1 MGGLRRKLARV
12 DTPAH
17 QNPAGQ
23 AFLGTAPAGR
33 WDWRLAMGFVVLSF
47 LGLIAIA
54 PFARMRLA
62 PLPQFVPAYESAL
75 WVCDMAT
82 ALLLLGQFHR
92 SRSPSLLALSG
103 GYLMSSLIIPPH
115 MMAFPGLFAPQGLL
129 GGAGPT
135 IAWLYV
141 LWHIGFPLFVLAHS
155 LVARVETRDG
165 WTVQRPGRAILGV
178 VTAAMA
184 YVALSLWLALR
195 DTAALPTIS
204 VNGEYGRLLTTGVA
218 PTMVAI
224 SVAALASV
232 WLGRRGS
239 VLDVWLT
246 AVMSAW
252 ICDISVSSLL
262 SNTRFDL
269 AWYAG
274 RVYALMAGAF
284 LFGVLLLDLSRLYG
298 RLADA
303 LADAKAQNEA
313 LVRSRE
319 ELTRAQ
325 RLEAIGQLTG
335 GIAHDFNNILTAVT
349 GCLEMISRKPD
360 DPARVR
366 RLSGNAAAAAD
377 RGAQLVRQLLTFSRR
392 QNLNPQVLDAN
403 DLLLEMA
410 TLARKAV
417 GDAAVLKLDL
427 GQPLDRICVDAGEF
441 QAALLNLLSNARDA
455 MPGGGV
461 VTIRTR
467 NQPAGAKGGPYVVV
481 SVDDTGEGMDAATL
495 ARAFEPFFTTKDVG
509 RGTGLGLS
517 QVYGFAESAGGFVDI
532 QSEPGAGSS
541 VALHLPRSLQPLAEV
556 EPPPPPPA
564 PLSRRLRILVVE
576 DDNDVIG
583 ATAETLRDAGFEVVT
598 AATGAEALQVLK
610 SGVRVDV
617 LFTDVMMPGGLDGVG
632 LAEAGLKARPDL
644 KVLLTSGY
652 SEAALQEHLHDLPI
666 LAKPYHRDELLR
678 RLQGLQRR
686 AETDGGAVSS

>member
-1 MGGLRRKLARV
+1 M
-12 DTPAH
+12 DTLAH

-23 AFLGTAPAGR
+23 AFLGAAPAGR
-33 WDWRLAMGFVVLSF
+33 WDRRLALGFVVLSF
-47 LGLIAIA
+47 VGFMAIA

-75 WVCDMAT
+75 WVCDLAT

-92 SRSPSLLALSG
+92 SRSPSLLVLSA
-103 GYLMSSLIIPPH
+103 GYLMSTLIIPPH
-115 MMAFPGLFAPQGLL
+115 MMAFPGLFAPEGLL
-129 GGAGPT
+129 GGAGST

-141 LWHIGFPLFVLAHS
+141 LWHTGFPLFVLAHS
-155 LVARVETRDG
+155 LVARVEVNRG
-165 WTVQRPGRAILGV
+165 WTVKRPGWAILGAV
-178 VTAAMA
+178 AAALA
-184 YVALSLWLALR
+184 YVAFSLWLAL
-195 DTAALPTIS
+195 DATFLPVIS
-204 VNGEYGRLLTTGVA
+204 VNAQYGRLLTSGVA
-218 PTMVAI
+218 PLMVGA

-252 ICDISVSSLL
+252 ICDTSLSSIL
-262 SNTRFDL
+262 SNTRFDV

-274 RVYALMAGAF
+274 RAYTLLAGAF

-325 RLEAIGQLTG
+325 RLEAVG
-335 GIAHDFNNILTAVT
+335 
-349 GCLEMISRKPD
+349 
-360 DPARVR
+360 
-366 RLSGNAAAAAD
+366 

-392 QNLNPQVLDAN
+392 QNLNPQVLNPN

-417 GDAAVLKLDL
+417 GDAVVLKLDL
-427 GQPLDRICVDAGEF
+427 GQGLDRICVDAGEF
-441 QAALLNLLSNARDA
+441 QAAILNLLSNARDA
-455 MPGGGV
+455 MPAGGI

-467 NQPAGAKGGPYVVV
+467 NQAAGAQGGPFVVV

-495 ARAFEPFFTTKDVG
+495 ARVFEPFFTTKDVG

-532 QSEPGAGSS
+532 QSEPGEGSS
-541 VALHLPRSLQPLAEV
+541 VALHLPRSLLPVAPVQ
-556 EPPPPPPA
+556 PPPPPPA
-564 PLSRRLRILVVE
+564 PLRRRLRILVVE
-576 DDNDVIG
+576 DDDDVIG

-598 AATGAEALQVLK
+598 AATGAEALQVLRK
-610 SGVRVDV
+610 DAGIDL

-678 RLQGLQRR
+678 RLEGLLRR
-686 AETDGGAVSS
+686 AETDGGVVR

>member
-1 MGGLRRKLARV
+1 M
-12 DTPAH
+12 DTLAH

-23 AFLGTAPAGR
+23 AFLGAAPAGR
-33 WDWRLAMGFVVLSF
+33 WDRRLALGFVVLSF
-47 LGLIAIA
+47 VGFMAIA

-75 WVCDMAT
+75 WVCDLAT

-92 SRSPSLLALSG
+92 SRSPSLLVLSA
-103 GYLMSSLIIPPH
+103 GYLMSTLIIPPH
-115 MMAFPGLFAPQGLL
+115 MMAFPGLFAPEGLL
-129 GGAGPT
+129 GGAGST

-141 LWHIGFPLFVLAHS
+141 LWHTGFPLFVLAHS
-155 LVARVETRDG
+155 LVARVEVNRG
-165 WTVQRPGRAILGV
+165 WTVKRPGWAILGAV
-178 VTAAMA
+178 AAALA
-184 YVALSLWLALR
+184 YVAFSLWLAL
-195 DTAALPTIS
+195 DATFLPVIS
-204 VNGEYGRLLTTGVA
+204 VNAQYGRLLTSGVA
-218 PTMVAI
+218 PLMVGA

-252 ICDISVSSLL
+252 ICDTSLSSIL
-262 SNTRFDL
+262 SNTRFDV

-274 RVYALMAGAF
+274 RAYTLLAGAF

-325 RLEAIGQLTG
+325 RLEAVGQLTG

-392 QNLNPQVLDAN
+392 QNLNPQVLNPN

-417 GDAAVLKLDL
+417 GDAVVLKLDL
-427 GQPLDRICVDAGEF
+427 GQGLDRICVDAGEF
-441 QAALLNLLSNARDA
+441 QAAILNLLSNARDA
-455 MPGGGV
+455 MPAGGI

-467 NQPAGAKGGPYVVV
+467 NQAAGAQGGPFVVV

-495 ARAFEPFFTTKDVG
+495 ARVFEPFFTTKDVG

-532 QSEPGAGSS
+532 QSEPGEGSS
-541 VALHLPRSLQPLAEV
+541 VALHLPRSLLPVAPVQ
-556 EPPPPPPA
+556 PPPPPPA
-564 PLSRRLRILVVE
+564 PLRRRLRILVVE
-576 DDNDVIG
+576 DDDDVIG

-598 AATGAEALQVLK
+598 AATGAEALQVLRK
-610 SGVRVDV
+610 DAGIDL

-678 RLQGLQRR
+678 RLEGLLRR
-686 AETDGGAVSS
+686 AETDGGVVR